1 MSLHTKGFFCSVL
14 SVLIAATMLF
24 FLSATMQ
31 TKNKLDNAVASAI
44 ELEQADFARFQIEE
58 NIASVIEETMR
69 EELAKH
75 NTDSVMLNMKISD
88 KLEKLLKRF
97 EERFSCS
104 LYITDGFNR
113 FKLEGLSELS
123 STIVIEV
130 ENELGKGY
138 YAEYVFTG
146 GLLKNKRVV
155 CGWKEGRDS
164 AIASIIPGS
173 TRKERHIG

>member
-1 MSLHTKGFFCSVL
+1 MKGFFCSVL
-14 SVLIAATMLF
+14 SVLVAVTMLF
-24 FLSATMQ
+24 FLFATIQ
-31 TKNKLDNAVASAI
+31 TKNRFSDAVASAI
-44 ELEQADFARFQIEE
+44 ELEQLSFARFQIEE

-75 NTDSVMLNMKISD
+75 NTDSVILNMRISD
-88 KLEKLLKRF
+88 RLEKLLKRF
-97 EERFSCS
+97 EEHFGCD

-113 FKLEGLSELS
+113 FKLEGLNELS
-123 STIVIEV
+123 STIVSEV

-155 CGWKEGRDS
+155 CELKEGN
-164 AIASIIPGS
+164 ATALASILPGY
-173 TRKERHIG
+173 TIRVIHIG